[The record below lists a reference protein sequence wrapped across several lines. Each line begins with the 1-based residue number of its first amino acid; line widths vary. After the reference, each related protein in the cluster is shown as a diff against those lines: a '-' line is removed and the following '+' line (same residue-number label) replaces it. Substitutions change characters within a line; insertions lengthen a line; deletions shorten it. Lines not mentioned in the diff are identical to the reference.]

1 MIISNKREVIEKHSK
16 ENMAN
21 KLIKNNGQ
29 IYFNRKFDLC
39 HMVFGGSHIGITGR
53 RKS

>member
-29 IYFNRKFDLC
+29 IHFNHKFDLC
-39 HMVFGGSHIGITGR
+39 PMVFGGSRIGIIGC

>member
-1 MIISNKREVIEKHSK
+1 
-16 ENMAN
+16 MAN
-21 KLIKNNGQ
+21 KLIKDNGQ
-29 IYFNRKFDLC
+29 IHFNRKFDLC